1 MSANGKPRMAQIIH
15 GMGIGGMERV
25 TVDLCRNLRDRY
37 DIAVYCTHML
47 GPLTRE
53 LDALGIPAV
62 HDPVR
67 RRSDHWFRPVKIW
80 QFLRRF
86 RPDVVHTQHAAA
98 FLDSALAA
106 RVAGVPVLVHTD
118 HSKWYPEKKRHMV
131 AERWL
136 SRLCDA
142 FCAVSEHT
150 KGDLAQWE
158 KIPASKITVVY
169 NGFDFENLPG
179 PADRAELRAAL
190 NVPDGAPLIGSVAR
204 LQWQKG
210 HDLLLDAMKL
220 VLEARPDA
228 RCVIVGGG
236 AKEQDLRDQ
245 AARLGF
251 GDRVILT
258 GWRNDAVRYL
268 AAIDLFVMSS
278 NFEGMP
284 VSLLEAMAVGL
295 PVVSTAVGGVPE
307 VVEGGRTG
315 LLVEGR
321 DPRVFA
327 DALLALVN
335 DPERMRAYGEAGR
348 QLYQDRF
355 RVRGMVDAYDR
366 IYRDALE
373 RRRHGTA

>member
-80 QFLRRF
+80 QFVRRF
-86 RPDVVHTQHAAA
+86 KPAVVHTQHAAA
-98 FLDSALAA
+98 FLDSALAVRLA
-106 RVAGVPVLVHTD
+106 RVPVLVHTD

-150 KGDLAQWE
+150 KNDLAKWE
-158 KIPASKITVVY
+158 KIPSSKITVVY

-179 PADRAELRAAL
+179 PAERAELRAFL

-220 VLEARPDA
+220 VLETRPDA
-228 RCVIVGGG
+228 HCVIVGGG
-236 AKEQDLRDQ
+236 AKEEELRQ
-245 AARLGF
+245 QVARLGL
-251 GDRVILT
+251 GHRVTLT
-258 GWRNDAVRYL
+258 GWRNDAVRFL
-268 AAIDLFVMSS
+268 AAIDVFVMSS

-295 PVVSTAVGGVPE
+295 PVVSTSVGGVPE
-307 VVEGGRTG
+307 VVADGRTG
-315 LLVEGR
+315 ILVDGR
-321 DPRVFA
+321 EPRTYA
-327 DALLALVN
+327 DALLRMIE
-335 DPERMRAYGEAGR
+335 DPARMQAFGAAGR
-348 QLYQDRF
+348 QLYRDRF
-355 RVRGMVDAYDR
+355 RVNGMVEAYDK
-366 IYRDALE
+366 IYREALD
-373 RRRHGTA
+373 RHRNGAN